1 MKRAT
6 SAGSRRA
13 FVLASALACGLG
25 LAAPSAHAED
35 GESALPAPPLA
46 LSVTPGTGGGPW
58 KLKIENTGDVPVRIT
73 ADARLLALEVMPPAG
88 FVDPTTKKG
97 TKPKPV
103 GTVRCVLPDDARP
116 ASDEGHEL
124 VIPSKRS
131 WSMSFDPL
139 HYCFGAKERATLVT
153 GAVVN
158 PRFGWPTPA
167 PKPGSAAA
175 RASTRAK
182 KPIVPTPPFVVSP
195 VGAAVGK
202 LAAAKE
208 LQGTS
213 ATLAENVTIAS
224 ASPAPTSSPAP
235 PASSSSSSPGGLT
248 VSMPAALDVLRG
260 NEISATVT
268 VANEGD
274 KAAIILFRAET
285 LKLMVA
291 GPAGTVSCGGLR
303 SIDAPIRE
311 LYTTL
316 GVKGRTSLAV
326 LITSLCPTDT
336 FDKPGIYR
344 VTPTFD
350 MTNASAR
357 SIGLKTWDGSTTA
370 DTPMLL
376 RVRAE
381 RRPST
386 DTARPALD

>member
-13 FVLASALACGLG
+13 FVLACALACGLG

-103 GTVRCVLPDDARP
+103 GTVRCILPDDARP
-116 ASDEGHEL
+116 SSDEGREL
-124 VIPSKRS
+124 VVPSKRS
-131 WSMSFDPL
+131 WSVSFDPL

-158 PRFGWPTPA
+158 ARFGWPMPPLKPA
-167 PKPGSAAA
+167 AAAA
-175 RASTRAK
+175 RAK
-182 KPIVPTPPFVVSP
+182 QPIMPAPPFVAAP

-202 LAAAKE
+202 LAHAKE

-213 ATLAENVTIAS
+213 ATLAENVTIG
-224 ASPAPTSSPAP
+224 PAPASS
-235 PASSSSSSPGGLT
+235 ASSSSSGLA
-248 VSMPAALDVLRG
+248 VSMPEVLDVLRG
-260 NEISATVT
+260 NEISTTVT
-268 VANEGD
+268 VVNEGD
-274 KAAIILFRAET
+274 KAAIVLFRAET

-291 GPAGTVSCGGLR
+291 GPAGSVSCGGLR
-303 SIDAPIRE
+303 TVDAPIRE
-311 LYTTL
+311 LYTTI

-326 LITSLCPTDT
+326 LITSLCPKDT

-350 MTNASAR
+350 MTHASAR
-357 SIGLKTWDGSTTA
+357 SIGLKTWDGSTTGN
-370 DTPMLL
+370 TPMLL
-376 RVRAE
+376 RVRAL

>member
-13 FVLASALACGLG
+13 FVLACALACGVG

-35 GESALPAPPLA
+35 GESSLPAPPLA

-58 KLKIENTGDVPVRIT
+58 KLKVENTGDVPVRIT
-73 ADARLLALEVMPPAG
+73 ADARLLVLEVTPPAD

-103 GTVRCVLPDDARP
+103 GTVRCILPDDARP
-116 ASDEGHEL
+116 SSDEGREL
-124 VIPSKRS
+124 VVPSKRS
-131 WSMSFDPL
+131 WSVSFDPL
-139 HYCFGAKERATLVT
+139 HYCFGARERATLVT

-158 PRFGWPTPA
+158 ARFGWPAPP
-167 PKPGSAAA
+167 PKPGAAGGA
-175 RASTRAK
+175 VRAK
-182 KPIVPTPPFVVSP
+182 RPTVPTPPFVAAP

-202 LAAAKE
+202 LSPAKE

-213 ATLAENVTIAS
+213 ATLAENVTIGSAS
-224 ASPAPTSSPAP
+224 APSAS
-235 PASSSSSSPGGLT
+235 ASSSSSSAGLA
-248 VSMPAALDVLRG
+248 VSMPEALDVLRG

-268 VANEGD
+268 VVNEGD
-274 KAAIILFRAET
+274 KAAIVLFRPVT

-291 GPAGTVSCGGLR
+291 GPAGSVSCGGLR
-303 SIDAPIRE
+303 SVSPIRE

-316 GVKGRTSLAV
+316 GVKGRSSLAV
-326 LITSLCPTDT
+326 LITSLCPKDT
-336 FDKPGIYR
+336 FDRPGIYR

-350 MTNASAR
+350 MANASAR
-357 SIGLKTWDGSTTA
+357 SIGLKTWDGSTTGN
-370 DTPMLL
+370 TPMLL
-376 RVRAE
+376 RVRAV